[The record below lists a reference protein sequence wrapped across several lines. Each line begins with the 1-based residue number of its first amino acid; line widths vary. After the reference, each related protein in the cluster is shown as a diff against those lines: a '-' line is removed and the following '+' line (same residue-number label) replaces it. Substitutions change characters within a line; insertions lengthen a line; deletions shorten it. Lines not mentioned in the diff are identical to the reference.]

1 MTTTKNGGGGEDG
14 GRGMELY
21 CLELPD
27 EPVRAQPDPN
37 ILFDDRVLQSLLTI
51 EDRFLPQCSYFQ
63 RVQKDIQPYM
73 RRMVAGWMHEV
84 CEEEKRNED
93 VFPLAI
99 NYLDRFLAV
108 MPMRKS
114 YLQLLGAVCIFL
126 ASKLKDCRLISA
138 EKLCMYTDNSITPRE
153 LLDWELVVLGKL
165 KWNMASVIPND
176 FIEHI
181 IRRLPLPKEK
191 VAMVRKHTQTFIA
204 LCATDDSLAM
214 NPPSM
219 IASGSMGAAVCGL
232 QLDHTDQRLSRDNL
246 TDLLAKI
253 TNTEV
258 DCLRACQEQIE
269 RVLTTS
275 LQQGQQYRQETGVRA
290 GSKAREQQDQSSTP
304 TDVRD
309 VNL

>member
-1 MTTTKNGGGGEDG
+1 ME
-14 GRGMELY
+14 GRVMELF
-21 CLELPD
+21 CLESDITLK
-27 EPVRAQPDPN
+27 AQPDPN
-37 ILFDDRVLQSLLTI
+37 ILCDDRVLQSLLTI

-84 CEEEKRNED
+84 CEEEKSSED

-108 MPMRKS
+108 MPTRKS
-114 YLQLLGAVCIFL
+114 YLQLLGAVCMFL
-126 ASKLKDCRLISA
+126 ASKLKDSRPLSA
-138 EKLCMYTDNSITPRE
+138 ERLCMYTDHSIATRE
-153 LLDWELVVLGKL
+153 LLEWELVVLGKL

-181 IRRLPLPKEK
+181 LRRLPLPKDK
-191 VAMVRKHTQTFIA
+191 LTMIHKHTQTFIT
-204 LCATDDSLAM
+204 LCATDDCLAM

-219 IASGSMGAAVCGL
+219 IATGSVGAAVCGL
-232 QLDHTDQRLSRDNL
+232 QLDHTDQMLSRDNL

-269 RVLTTS
+269 RVLATS
-275 LQQGQQYRQETGVRA
+275 LQRGQQCRQDPGVMA
-290 GSKAREQQDQSSTP
+290 GSKAREQQQDQASTP

>member
-1 MTTTKNGGGGEDG
+1 
-14 GRGMELY
+14 MELY
-21 CLELPD
+21 CLESD
-27 EPVRAQPDPN
+27 SVVKAQPDPN
-37 ILFDDRVLQSLLTI
+37 ILNDHRVLQSLLTT
-51 EDRFLPQCSYFQ
+51 EDRFLPQCSYIQRFQ
-63 RVQKDIQPYM
+63 KEIQPYM

-84 CEEEKRNED
+84 CEEERSNED

-108 MPMRKS
+108 MPTRKS
-114 YLQLLGAVCIFL
+114 FLQLLAAVCIFL
-126 ASKLKDCRLISA
+126 ASKLKDSRPLSA
-138 EKLCMYTDNSITPRE
+138 EKLCMYTDNSITPSE

-165 KWNMASVIPND
+165 KWNMAAVIPND
-176 FIEHI
+176 FVEHI

-204 LCATDDSLAM
+204 LCATDDRLAM

-232 QLDHTDQRLSRDNL
+232 QLDHSDQRLARDNL

-269 RVLTTS
+269 RVLAAS
-275 LQQGQQYRQETGVRA
+275 LQQENRA
-290 GSKAREQQDQSSTP
+290 GGGTKSREQQDQSSTP

>member
-1 MTTTKNGGGGEDG
+1 
-14 GRGMELY
+14 MELY
-21 CLELPD
+21 CMESD
-27 EPVRAQPDPN
+27 IAVRAQPDPN
-37 ILFDDRVLQSLLTI
+37 ILYDDRVLQSLLTI
-51 EDRFLPQCSYFQ
+51 EERFLPQCTYFQ

-73 RRMVAGWMHEV
+73 RRMVAVWMHEV
-84 CEEEKRNED
+84 CEEEKSNED

-108 MPMRKS
+108 VPTRKT

-126 ASKLKDCRLISA
+126 ASKLKDCRPLSA
-138 EKLCMYTDNSITPRE
+138 EKLCVYTEGSISPRE

-181 IRRLPLPKEK
+181 VRRLPLPKEK
-191 VAMVRKHTQTFIA
+191 LAIVRKHSETFIA
-204 LCATDDSLAM
+204 LCATDDRLAM

-219 IASGSMGAAVCGL
+219 IATGSMGAAVCGL
-232 QLDHTDQRLSRDNL
+232 QLDQSDPRLSRDNL

-275 LQQGQQYRQETGVRA
+275 LQQESSIRA

>member
-1 MTTTKNGGGGEDG
+1 
-14 GRGMELY
+14 MELY
-21 CLELPD
+21 CLEPD
-27 EPVRAQPDPN
+27 FTVKAQLDPN
-37 ILFDDRVLQSLLTI
+37 IFLDERVLQSLLTI
-51 EDRFLPQCSYFQ
+51 EDRYVPQCSYFQ

-73 RRMVAGWMHEV
+73 RRMIAV
-84 CEEEKRNED
+84 CEEEKCNED

-99 NYLDRFLAV
+99 NYLDRFLA
-108 MPMRKS
+108 MMSTTKS
-114 YLQLLGAVCIFL
+114 YLQLLGSVCMFL
-126 ASKLKDCRLISA
+126 SSKLKDSRPLSA
-138 EKLCMYTDNSITPRE
+138 EKLCMYTDNSITTRE

-176 FIEHI
+176 FIDHI
-181 IRRLPLPKEK
+181 LHRLPIPKDK
-191 VAMVRKHTQTFIA
+191 LQMVRKHSLTFTA
-204 LCATDDSLAM
+204 LCATDDRLAM

-219 IASGSMGAAVCGL
+219 IAAGSVGAAVCGL
-232 QLDHTDQRLSRDNL
+232 HLDHTDPRLSRDNL

-269 RVLTTS
+269 RVLATS
-275 LQQGQQYRQETGVRA
+275 LQQGQQFRQETGVRA
-290 GSKAREQQDQSSTP
+290 GNKAREQQDQSSTP